1 MGIHSVEEAEKARES
16 GPLFENLVFLHLQV
30 LAELL
35 RPRAHY
41 SDVKGLEVFVKEYP
55 EARAGAL
62 LYCGEEV
69 IRLGERIVALPWSLL
84 ARA

>member
-1 MGIHSVEEAEKARES
+1 VEAKL
-16 GPLFENLVFLHLQV
+16 G
-30 LAELL
+30 
-35 RPRAHY
+35 PRAHY
-41 SDVKGLEVFVKEYP
+41 SDVKGLEVFAKEYP
-55 EARAGAL
+55 EARAGVL